1 MLDPRTDSWVAVPA
15 DPDAFVVNLGD
26 LMQRWTG
33 DRWRSTLH
41 RVVVPPAQPTGSDHR
56 STRRQSMAFF
66 HNANVD
72 ARIEVIPTCVPDGE
86 TARHEPVIAGPH
98 LMSKFHRATSI

>member
-1 MLDPRTDSWVAVPA
+1 VLDPRTDYLDARACARV
-15 DPDAFVVNLGD
+15 DAFVVNLGD

-41 RVVVPPAQPTGSDHR
+41 RVVVPPSRPGSDHR
-56 STRRQSMAFF
+56 RTRRQSMAFF

-72 ARIEVIPTCVPDGE
+72 ARIEVIPTCVPAGE
-86 TARHEPVIAGPH
+86 AR
-98 LMSKFHRATSI
+98 RRTSP